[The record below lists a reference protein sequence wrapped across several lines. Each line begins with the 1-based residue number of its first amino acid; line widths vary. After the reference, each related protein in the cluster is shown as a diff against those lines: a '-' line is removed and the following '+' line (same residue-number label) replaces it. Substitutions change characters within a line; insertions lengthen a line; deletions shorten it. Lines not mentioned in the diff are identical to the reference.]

1 MKKISIDTLL
11 RTGLSVE
18 EIRELLLLVGGENTR
33 VEILSDDESAENS
46 VPEGES
52 VEPIGEILVKRGDL
66 TPEALDKGLKK
77 HKPIGQELV
86 EEGLVSP
93 DKVASALAEQNRQK
107 EALARKVKVEKI
119 STIRVASDKL
129 DRLFNLIGELVTVQ
143 ERLSQVSGVI
153 RKAQPGELE
162 QVLQEFDLEG
172 ISEEVSLLT
181 NSLRDNALSVRMLP
195 IESTFTKFRRLVH
208 DLSTDLHKE
217 IELTMSGTDTEI
229 DKTVID
235 KLDEPLMHMIRNCA
249 DHGIE
254 RPEVREAAGKPRK
267 GTIHLSAEHSS
278 GNVVRSEEHTSEL
291 QSH

>member
-77 HKPIGQELV
+77 HKLIGQELV

-172 ISEEVSLLT
+172 ISEEVSL
-181 NSLRDNALSVRMLP
+181 
-195 IESTFTKFRRLVH
+195 
-208 DLSTDLHKE
+208 
-217 IELTMSGTDTEI
+217 
-229 DKTVID
+229 
-235 KLDEPLMHMIRNCA
+235 
-249 DHGIE
+249 
-254 RPEVREAAGKPRK
+254 
-267 GTIHLSAEHSS
+267 
-278 GNVVRSEEHTSEL
+278 
-291 QSH
+291 